1 VIIGIGVDV
10 VDVSRFAAT
19 IDRVPRLVERLFAPQ
34 ERDMPVQ
41 SLAARFAAK
50 EAIAKALGSPGG
62 LRWHDAVILRAPGRR
77 PEVHVS
83 GTVAH
88 VASEQGI
95 KVFHVSLSHDGPIAT
110 AMIVAEG

>member
-1 VIIGIGVDV
+1 MIIGIGVDV

-77 PEVHVS
+77 RRSTCQALLPMLHRNRGLRCS
-83 GTVAH
+83 MCPCRMMG
-88 VASEQGI
+88 
-95 KVFHVSLSHDGPIAT
+95 LSQRQ
-110 AMIVAEG
+110 